1 MEQNNSKVDI
11 TSTENG
17 LTIGDKSSLHTF
29 KINDTPMTVIGEI
42 DMKGSGD
49 MIITIPKD
57 SGKYSIDIHPI
68 D

>member
-1 MEQNNSKVDI
+1 MEQDNSKVDI

-17 LTIGDKSSLHTF
+17 LTMSDKSSLHTF
-29 KINDTPMTVIGEI
+29 KINDTPMTVIGTI
-42 DMKGSGD
+42 DMKGSED
-49 MIITIPKD
+49 MVITIPKN